1 MSSGLRLCSGLLA
14 SSEALTVGL
23 RQYMV
28 WMEANN
34 TQFKGDN
41 GAAGDYIILVMLIRI
56 LRDLQCV
63 SVESNHDDDGDGDD
77 DDGDAVDDD
86 KDGAPDDDHE
96 RLVMRQ

>member
-41 GAAGDYIILVMLIRI
+41 GAAGDYI
-56 LRDLQCV
+56 
-63 SVESNHDDDGDGDD
+63 
-77 DDGDAVDDD
+77 GDA
-86 KDGAPDDDHE
+86 HQNLE
-96 RLVMRQ
+96 RFAVCP